1 MSVHELYTLTYTQ
14 VESLDKGRSVA
25 ILPVG
30 AIEAHGP
37 HLPLG
42 TDGIIAEAMAREGAQ
57 RLSQGGLEALVLP
70 TLNYTPAPFAAA
82 FPGTVALRPETLTRL
97 VVELGQSLA
106 RAGVPTL
113 AIANSHLDP
122 AHVGA
127 LWQAAKALESEDG
140 ALKLRVVFPDITRK
154 PWALR
159 LSDEFKSGACHAGCY
174 ETSIV
179 MAERPELVRDEQRLE
194 LAANPSSLVTA
205 IREGLS
211 NFEEAGGLEAYFG
224 DPAAASAEEGEATVR
239 ELGGI
244 LFDAVTQRLEDK
256 LRDTLGGTLGA

>member
-14 VESLDKGRSVA
+14 VESLDKGRLVA

-42 TDGIIAEAMAREGAQ
+42 TDGVIAEAMAREGAK
-57 RLSQGGLEALVLP
+57 RLSQGGLEALILP

-82 FPGTVALRPETLTRL
+82 FPGTVTLSSETLTRMVL
-97 VVELGQSLA
+97 ELGQSLA
-106 RAGVPTL
+106 RAGLRTL

-122 AHVGA
+122 THVGA
-127 LWQAAKALESEDG
+127 LWQAAKALESKG
-140 ALKLRVVFPDITRK
+140 AGTTQLQVVFPDVTRK

-159 LSDEFKSGACHAGCY
+159 LSDEFKSGACHAGCF

-179 MAERPELVRDEQRLE
+179 MAERPELVQDEQRLE

-211 NFEEAGGLEAYFG
+211 GFEEAGGPKAYFG

-239 ELGGI
+239 ELGAI
-244 LFDAVTQRLEDK
+244 LFDAVTERLAG
-256 LRDTLGGTLGA
+256 TLDGTLGA